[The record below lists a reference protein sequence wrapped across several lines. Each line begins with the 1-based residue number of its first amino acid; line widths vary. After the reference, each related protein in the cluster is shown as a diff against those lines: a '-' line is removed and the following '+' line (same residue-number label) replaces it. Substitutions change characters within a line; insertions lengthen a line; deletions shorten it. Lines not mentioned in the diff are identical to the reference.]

1 MRLEDLRP
9 AKGSTKKRKRRGR
22 GPSSGSGKTSG
33 KGHKGLKARSGGGA
47 RPGFEGGQMPLYRR
61 LPKRGFL
68 PYGGKTDFAVV
79 NVKDLSARF
88 AAGSVVDPDGL
99 VEAGLIKKSGRRAV
113 KVLGDGDIAHAL
125 TVKAH
130 RISEGAK
137 QKLEAAGG
145 RIEVLLAPRRE
156 AAAGKGGAGS
166 ARREAR
172 SAERSAATTK
182 REAPTT
188 KREAA
193 TT

>member
-9 AKGSTKKRKRRGR
+9 AKGSTKKRKRLGRGR
-22 GPSSGSGKTSG
+22 SSGTGKTSG
-33 KGHKGLKARSGGGA
+33 KGHKGQKARSGGGV
-47 RPGFEGGQMPLYRR
+47 RPGFEGGQMPLFRR

-68 PYGGKTDFAVV
+68 PYGGKTEFAVV

-99 VEAGLIKKSGRRAV
+99 VDAGLIKKSGRAAV
-113 KVLGDGDIAHAL
+113 KVLGDGDVAHAL

-130 RISEGAK
+130 RVSESAK

-145 RIEVLLAPRRE
+145 RIEVLPDRPAAPETKRQ
-156 AAAGKGGAGS
+156 AAHSKRKAS
-166 ARREAR
+166 ARR
-172 SAERSAATTK
+172 
-182 REAPTT
+182 REAPTAT
-188 KREAA
+188 REA